1 MPFVQQYRTVHYKY
15 LLISIALITGS
26 ARDVEHVRCRRTL
39 LLVLRLHVRFSLFVE
54 FISVINLVCAIAHS
68 VSTIESSAHKHRAL
82 HSATTASASASVI
95 TSTSIAVAAAP
106 TCIDDTFAFRTDIE
120 GLRGLAVCFVL
131 LYHARIPGFSGGF
144 FGVDVFFVI
153 SGFVISRVRI

>member
-1 MPFVQQYRTVHYKY
+1 MFDFLFLSNSFQ
-15 LLISIALITGS
+15 LLS
-26 ARDVEHVRCRRTL
+26 C
-39 LLVLRLHVRFSLFVE
+39 
-54 FISVINLVCAIAHS
+54 VCIAHS

-82 HSATTASASASVI
+82 HSATTAIASVI

-153 SGFVISRVRI
+153 SGFVISRVRICSSISISIPPMPCASFPLPQWHQLSNFIWKCAISFPVASDLSPP